1 LYNADDREMQSLRHN
16 VQWAPR
22 IRAALKQ
29 EDFIFEFQPIHS
41 LKNMKTTHYEC
52 LIRMRGEDGVVYY
65 PKDFIPVAEKMGLIH
80 QIDFWVINH
89 AFDILSTTKSDFSIT
104 INLSGNIFSDQ
115 RLLDLV
121 KRKIKETEI
130 NPQRIV
136 FEITE
141 TTAVSNFELAK
152 AGVNKLRALGCR
164 FALDDFGAGFSS
176 YTYLKHFAVDIL
188 KIDGSFVSNLVNDSV
203 DQLLVKSMVEIAH
216 NLDKTVVAE
225 FVEDEQTQNLLRS
238 YGVDYIQGY
247 LIGRPQAALPNAKLM
262 S

>member
-1 LYNADDREMQSLRHN
+1 
-16 VQWAPR
+16 
-22 IRAALKQ
+22 
-29 EDFIFEFQPIHS
+29 
-41 LKNMKTTHYEC
+41 
-52 LIRMRGEDGVVYY
+52 MRGEDGVVYY

-89 AFDILSTTKSDFSIT
+89 AFDILKTTKSDFSIT

-176 YTYLKHFAVDIL
+176 YSYLKHFAVDML

-216 NLDKTVVAE
+216 NLEKTVVAE

-247 LIGRPQAALPNAKLM
+247 LIGRPQPALPNAKLM
-262 S
+262 N